1 MLTNSWK
8 RGFLYLVL
16 DPRGKLSVFLAS
28 QVAQM
33 VKNLPA
39 RQETWVHSLGWED
52 ALEKGMDTYSSILA
66 WRIAQTA
73 WQAVQRVAKSSKD

>member
-1 MLTNSWK
+1 
-8 RGFLYLVL
+8 
-16 DPRGKLSVFLAS
+16 
-28 QVAQM
+28 M
-33 VKNLPA
+33 VKNPPA